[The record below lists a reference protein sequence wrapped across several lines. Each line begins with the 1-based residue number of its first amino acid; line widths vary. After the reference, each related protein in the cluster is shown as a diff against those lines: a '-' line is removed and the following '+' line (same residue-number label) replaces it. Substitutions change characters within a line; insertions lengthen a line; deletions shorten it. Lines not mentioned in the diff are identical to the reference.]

1 MKKFLLLFF
10 FSIFINSYSQEYVF
24 GKVISEQNIEL
35 SGVLVINIKTDEKT
49 YTDKNGNFMIP
60 AKNSDVIRFVKQ
72 RFDRVSYNI
81 QPEDFNKSIK
91 ISMMKSQIEIEEI
104 ELKTKLT
111 GNLAKD
117 VKNLSPSKKT
127 LALNQELN
135 AYMREK
141 PEKPFPTLRTPTAF
155 EKPSVNAV
163 QIDIK
168 SAIALVAK
176 LIKGNKKPEFI
187 PNENLTKGFLM
198 KVRYNL
204 TDNYFHE
211 MGLKTEEIDSF
222 LKFANNRLQLTKN
235 YYNNF
240 NLVKIQLQLEGILE
254 VYKTENKA

>member
-1 MKKFLLLFF
+1 MPKTKKPMKKLLLLFF

-91 ISMMKSQIEIEEI
+91 ISMIKSQIEIEEI

-117 VKNLSPSKKT
+117 VKNLSPSKKHW
-127 LALNQELN
+127 L
-135 AYMREK
+135 
-141 PEKPFPTLRTPTAF
+141 
-155 EKPSVNAV
+155 
-163 QIDIK
+163 
-168 SAIALVAK
+168 
-176 LIKGNKKPEFI
+176 
-187 PNENLTKGFLM
+187 
-198 KVRYNL
+198 
-204 TDNYFHE
+204 
-211 MGLKTEEIDSF
+211 
-222 LKFANNRLQLTKN
+222 
-235 YYNNF
+235 
-240 NLVKIQLQLEGILE
+240 
-254 VYKTENKA
+254 